1 MSEVLVVRGVDE
13 VSRDEESPSEALV
26 FGVPSSSNPGRII
39 GFEEVV
45 LRTAERTPETAF
57 ASFFSAF
64 SIPWGLPSPEFM
76 SRAIAW
82 ILS

>member
-1 MSEVLVVRGVDE
+1 MSEVLTVRGVDE
-13 VSRDEESPSEALV
+13 VSRDEESPSEALAL
-26 FGVPSSSNPGRII
+26 GVPSSSNPSRIT
-39 GFEEVV
+39 GFDEVD

-64 SIPWGLPSPEFM
+64 SMPWGRPSPEFM
-76 SRAIAW
+76 RRAIAW